1 MPSGEVDPLKF
12 RKVANRLFGELAL
25 GLDPLLGKNYPYH
38 LLYRHQNLVE
48 LLIYYPRCNILFSS
62 NKITRYLWACVD
74 ITTQLDHIDIYARL
88 YNKQRKTSKY
98 FHPIQFSGVKS
109 IPLANPDWAAE
120 AAISIGRIIRQ
131 FENNEPIRIE
141 YHQYLNR

>member
-1 MPSGEVDPLKF
+1 MLSGEIDYLKF
-12 RKVANRLFGELAL
+12 QKITNRIFEGLILR
-25 GLDPLLGKNYPYH
+25 LDPLLGKNYPYH
-38 LLYRHQNLVE
+38 MSNYRDIAE
-48 LLIYYPRCNILFSS
+48 LLIYYPRCNILFS
-62 NKITRYLWACVD
+62 NKITRYFWACVD
-74 ITTQLDHIDIYARL
+74 ITTQLDCIDIYARL
-88 YNKQRKTSKY
+88 YNKQKETSKY

-120 AAISIGRIIRQ
+120 AAISIGRLIRQ